1 MLFFPEAHCP
11 YLAKYLFACWGGHSF
26 PASAGFKVFPGEQQR
41 PSPALAV
48 QGLLITQVSCGN
60 LHVPSL
66 PTLPL
71 QRLTWYSGRL
81 TPAGRLFWG
90 EINSNV
96 GKKKACGKC
105 TKWLVFPS
113 TLMNM
118 LLLHF
123 SLLLCF
129 LSSLGILSYS
139 TPSIDLNPCHICLFW
154 YHLIPWDFGTKEDP
168 LRVEAEKEK
177 HSRITVS
184 LFFFAF

>member
-11 YLAKYLFACWGGHSF
+11 CLAKYLFTCWGGHSF

-81 TPAGRLFWG
+81 TSAGRLFWG

-96 GKKKACGKC
+96 GKKK
-105 TKWLVFPS
+105 LVAS
-113 TLMNM
+113 VQNGW
-118 LLLHF
+118 
-123 SLLLCF
+123 CF
-129 LSSLGILSYS
+129 LQLSWICFYFIFLS
-139 TPSIDLNPCHICLFW
+139 CYVFCPHWEFCHTAHPALTRIPAISPYLPV
-154 YHLIPWDFGTKEDP
+154 LIPPHPLGLWDQRRPSKSWSCEG
-168 LRVEAEKEK
+168 EA
-177 HSRITVS
+177 
-184 LFFFAF
+184 L